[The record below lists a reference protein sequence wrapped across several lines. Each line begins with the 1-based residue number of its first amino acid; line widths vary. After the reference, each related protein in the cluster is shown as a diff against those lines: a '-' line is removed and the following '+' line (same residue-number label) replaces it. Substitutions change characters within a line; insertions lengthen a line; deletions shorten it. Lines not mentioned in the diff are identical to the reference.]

1 MVLLCATC
9 FGSLMDIDKFVRLK
23 LTSFSSHCF
32 GSLMDID
39 KFVHKRRTYHY
50 NARFGSL
57 MDIDKF
63 VRQALCSNTGRRFGS
78 LMDKIKQDLYY
89 TLKAAI
95 LGGLFHA
102 FITTNCEN

>member
-1 MVLLCATC
+1 
-9 FGSLMDIDKFVRLK
+9 MDIDKFVQ
-23 LTSFSSHCF
+23 TAS
-32 GSLMDID
+32 
-39 KFVHKRRTYHY
+39 V
-50 NARFGSL
+50 RFEHG
-57 MDIDKF
+57 
-63 VRQALCSNTGRRFGS
+63 CFGS

>member
-1 MVLLCATC
+1 MDIDKFVQGNLSFLLLYC
-9 FGSLMDIDKFVRLK
+9 FGSLMDIDKFVPYRRH
-23 LTSFSSHCF
+23 SSYA
-32 GSLMDID
+32 S
-39 KFVHKRRTYHY
+39 
-50 NARFGSL
+50 
-57 MDIDKF
+57 
-63 VRQALCSNTGRRFGS
+63 RFGS

>member
-1 MVLLCATC
+1 
-9 FGSLMDIDKFVRLK
+9 MDIDKFVPAK
-23 LTSFSSHCF
+23 IVSSAKC
-32 GSLMDID
+32 
-39 KFVHKRRTYHY
+39 
-50 NARFGSL
+50 RFGSL

-63 VRQALCSNTGRRFGS
+63 VRTDNSGFSLIGFGS

>member
-1 MVLLCATC
+1 
-9 FGSLMDIDKFVRLK
+9 MDIDKFVQKELEAIK
-23 LTSFSSHCF
+23 DES
-32 GSLMDID
+32 
-39 KFVHKRRTYHY
+39 
-50 NARFGSL
+50 
-57 MDIDKF
+57 
-63 VRQALCSNTGRRFGS
+63 FGS

>member
-1 MVLLCATC
+1 MIEWLQSS
-9 FGSLMDIDKFVRLK
+9 FGSLMDIDKFVLA
-23 LTSFSSHCF
+23 LNISILHSSF

-39 KFVHKRRTYHY
+39 KFVL
-50 NARFGSL
+50 ADFSA
-57 MDIDKF
+57 F
-63 VRQALCSNTGRRFGS
+63 VMYCFGS

>member
-1 MVLLCATC
+1 
-9 FGSLMDIDKFVRLK
+9 MDIDKFVLQRQ
-23 LTSFSSHCF
+23 SRCPPQCF

-39 KFVHKRRTYHY
+39 KFVHATFPPSYRV
-50 NARFGSL
+50 RFGPL

-63 VRQALCSNTGRRFGS
+63 VQTHFFHGCGDSFGS

>member
-1 MVLLCATC
+1 MDIDKFVLDPWFIDYSIRFGSLMDIDKFVRRVSANSAYSC
-9 FGSLMDIDKFVRLK
+9 FGSLMDIDKFVRGIVVNLNN
-23 LTSFSSHCF
+23 
-32 GSLMDID
+32 G
-39 KFVHKRRTYHY
+39 
-50 NARFGSL
+50 G
-57 MDIDKF
+57 
-63 VRQALCSNTGRRFGS
+63 FGS

>member
-1 MVLLCATC
+1 
-9 FGSLMDIDKFVRLK
+9 MDIDKFVLHYFP
-23 LTSFSSHCF
+23 SIPGNGF

-39 KFVHKRRTYHY
+39 KFVHFHQIQ
-50 NARFGSL
+50 NGC
-57 MDIDKF
+57 
-63 VRQALCSNTGRRFGS
+63 VCFGS

>member
-1 MVLLCATC
+1 MDIDKFVLPLRLLLFVGC
-9 FGSLMDIDKFVRLK
+9 FGSLMDIDKFVPRRKRLW
-23 LTSFSSHCF
+23 
-32 GSLMDID
+32 
-39 KFVHKRRTYHY
+39 
-50 NARFGSL
+50 RF
-57 MDIDKF
+57 I
-63 VRQALCSNTGRRFGS
+63 RFGS

>member
-1 MVLLCATC
+1 
-9 FGSLMDIDKFVRLK
+9 MDIDKFVLPTNHTQII
-23 LTSFSSHCF
+23 LS
-32 GSLMDID
+32 
-39 KFVHKRRTYHY
+39 
-50 NARFGSL
+50 
-57 MDIDKF
+57 
-63 VRQALCSNTGRRFGS
+63 FGS

>member
-1 MVLLCATC
+1 MDIDKFVQNYMIEWLQSS
-9 FGSLMDIDKFVRLK
+9 FGSLMDIDKFVLA
-23 LTSFSSHCF
+23 LNISILHSSF

-39 KFVHKRRTYHY
+39 KFVL
-50 NARFGSL
+50 ADFSA
-57 MDIDKF
+57 F
-63 VRQALCSNTGRRFGS
+63 VMYCFGS

>member
-1 MVLLCATC
+1 MDIDKFVPFQDIANKIGS
-9 FGSLMDIDKFVRLK
+9 FGSLMDIDKFVLETK
-23 LTSFSSHCF
+23 IQDVIYS
-32 GSLMDID
+32 
-39 KFVHKRRTYHY
+39 
-50 NARFGSL
+50 
-57 MDIDKF
+57 
-63 VRQALCSNTGRRFGS
+63 FGS

>member
-1 MVLLCATC
+1 MDIDKFVRRVSANSAYSC
-9 FGSLMDIDKFVRLK
+9 FGSLMDIDKFVRGIVVNLNN
-23 LTSFSSHCF
+23 
-32 GSLMDID
+32 G
-39 KFVHKRRTYHY
+39 
-50 NARFGSL
+50 G
-57 MDIDKF
+57 
-63 VRQALCSNTGRRFGS
+63 FGS

>member
-1 MVLLCATC
+1 
-9 FGSLMDIDKFVRLK
+9 
-23 LTSFSSHCF
+23 
-32 GSLMDID
+32 
-39 KFVHKRRTYHY
+39 
-50 NARFGSL
+50 

>member
-1 MVLLCATC
+1 MQMG
-9 FGSLMDIDKFVRLK
+9 FGSLMDIDKFVLQAWA
-23 LTSFSSHCF
+23 SIQASSF

-39 KFVHKRRTYHY
+39 KFVPYRRHSSY
-50 NARFGSL
+50 AS
-57 MDIDKF
+57 
-63 VRQALCSNTGRRFGS
+63 RFGS

>member
-1 MVLLCATC
+1 
-9 FGSLMDIDKFVRLK
+9 MDIDKFVPV
-23 LTSFSSHCF
+23 TVISSML
-32 GSLMDID
+32 S
-39 KFVHKRRTYHY
+39 
-50 NARFGSL
+50 
-57 MDIDKF
+57 
-63 VRQALCSNTGRRFGS
+63 RFGS

>member
-1 MVLLCATC
+1 MDIDKFVLSLRFMKTQKG
-9 FGSLMDIDKFVRLK
+9 FGSLMDIDKFVPV
-23 LTSFSSHCF
+23 TVISSML
-32 GSLMDID
+32 S
-39 KFVHKRRTYHY
+39 
-50 NARFGSL
+50 
-57 MDIDKF
+57 
-63 VRQALCSNTGRRFGS
+63 RFGS

>member
-1 MVLLCATC
+1 
-9 FGSLMDIDKFVRLK
+9 
-23 LTSFSSHCF
+23 
-32 GSLMDID
+32 MDID
-39 KFVHKRRTYHY
+39 KFVHFHQIQ
-50 NARFGSL
+50 NGC
-57 MDIDKF
+57 
-63 VRQALCSNTGRRFGS
+63 VCFGS

>member
-1 MVLLCATC
+1 
-9 FGSLMDIDKFVRLK
+9 MDIDKFVPYRRH
-23 LTSFSSHCF
+23 SSYA
-32 GSLMDID
+32 S
-39 KFVHKRRTYHY
+39 
-50 NARFGSL
+50 
-57 MDIDKF
+57 
-63 VRQALCSNTGRRFGS
+63 RFGS

>member
-1 MVLLCATC
+1 
-9 FGSLMDIDKFVRLK
+9 MDIDKFVLIAP
-23 LTSFSSHCF
+23 SSPAAQ
-32 GSLMDID
+32 G
-39 KFVHKRRTYHY
+39 
-50 NARFGSL
+50 FGSL

>member
-1 MVLLCATC
+1 MDIDKFVLSQSFPEAAKC
-9 FGSLMDIDKFVRLK
+9 FGSLMDIDKFV
-23 LTSFSSHCF
+23 LTSAVILLRVC
-32 GSLMDID
+32 
-39 KFVHKRRTYHY
+39 
-50 NARFGSL
+50 
-57 MDIDKF
+57 
-63 VRQALCSNTGRRFGS
+63 FGS

>member
-1 MVLLCATC
+1 
-9 FGSLMDIDKFVRLK
+9 
-23 LTSFSSHCF
+23 
-32 GSLMDID
+32 MDID
-39 KFVHKRRTYHY
+39 KFVHFLALLLHSISFGSLIDIDKFVLSKLACCTKG
-50 NARFGSL
+50 RFGSL

-63 VRQALCSNTGRRFGS
+63 VRTDNSGFSLIGFGS

>member
-1 MVLLCATC
+1 
-9 FGSLMDIDKFVRLK
+9 MDIDKFVRGIVVNLNN
-23 LTSFSSHCF
+23 
-32 GSLMDID
+32 G
-39 KFVHKRRTYHY
+39 
-50 NARFGSL
+50 G
-57 MDIDKF
+57 
-63 VRQALCSNTGRRFGS
+63 FGS

>member
-1 MVLLCATC
+1 MDIDNFVRFGRLTDCRAC
-9 FGSLMDIDKFVRLK
+9 FGSLMDIDKFVQ
-23 LTSFSSHCF
+23 
-32 GSLMDID
+32 G
-39 KFVHKRRTYHY
+39 
-50 NARFGSL
+50 NATLGNYL
-57 MDIDKF
+57 
-63 VRQALCSNTGRRFGS
+63 RFGS

>member
-1 MVLLCATC
+1 MPDVFC
-9 FGSLMDIDKFVRLK
+9 
-23 LTSFSSHCF
+23 
-32 GSLMDID
+32 
-39 KFVHKRRTYHY
+39 
-50 NARFGSL
+50 RFGSL

>member
-1 MVLLCATC
+1 
-9 FGSLMDIDKFVRLK
+9 MDIDKFV
-23 LTSFSSHCF
+23 LTSAVILLRVC
-32 GSLMDID
+32 
-39 KFVHKRRTYHY
+39 
-50 NARFGSL
+50 
-57 MDIDKF
+57 
-63 VRQALCSNTGRRFGS
+63 FGS

>member
-1 MVLLCATC
+1 
-9 FGSLMDIDKFVRLK
+9 MDIDKFVL
-23 LTSFSSHCF
+23 LLNSA
-32 GSLMDID
+32 I
-39 KFVHKRRTYHY
+39 RT
-50 NARFGSL
+50 AS
-57 MDIDKF
+57 
-63 VRQALCSNTGRRFGS
+63 FGS

>member
-1 MVLLCATC
+1 
-9 FGSLMDIDKFVRLK
+9 MDIDKFVQ
-23 LTSFSSHCF
+23 
-32 GSLMDID
+32 G
-39 KFVHKRRTYHY
+39 
-50 NARFGSL
+50 NATLGNYL
-57 MDIDKF
+57 
-63 VRQALCSNTGRRFGS
+63 RFGS